1 MSNFRTF
8 KDFFHFNRE
17 AVYLIAIGYI
27 ALIFIIIVL
36 SLIISEQNRTINLLQ
51 NGIIRKQ
58 TDSYIRKPHIKR
70 ILECEYRIMTK
81 TDHR

>member
-8 KDFFHFNRE
+8 RDLFHFKE
-17 AVYLIAIGYI
+17 VVYLIAIGYI

-36 SLIISEQNRTINLLQ
+36 SMIISEQNRTINLLQ

-58 TDSYIRKPHIKR
+58 TDSYIRKPHIKG
-70 ILECEYRIMTK
+70 ILECEYRMMTK
-81 TDHR
+81 IDHR

>member
-8 KDFFHFNRE
+8 RDFFHFNKE
-17 AVYLIAIGYI
+17 IVCLIVLGYI

-36 SLIISEQNRTINLLQ
+36 SVIISEQNRTINLLQ

-58 TDSYIRKPHIKR
+58 TDSYIRKPRING
-70 ILECEYRIMTK
+70 ILECEYRMMIKSTY
-81 TDHR
+81 R